1 MENLFDLAQRYLNQG
16 VPSISPI
23 FSDAGITSIPVSN
36 PVEESTE
43 VGLTPEQL
51 RLLYLQQQGGDGDG
65 GGPITPPPEIDDPYA
80 DSPYDQYGN
89 LKGTTSPLEALKTA
103 ALFFSNPLAFT
114 TYNVGKSFMRARQQ
128 RQFEKELQ
136 NQDFRDMVAENRA
149 ARTGGYQA
157 GYDRDFMEGP
167 KDGGRG
173 NNPGDK
179 GGSDTMGS
187 S

>member
-1 MENLFDLAQRYLNQG
+1 M
-16 VPSISPI
+16 PSISPI

-167 KDGGRG
+167 KGGGRG

>member
-65 GGPITPPPEIDDPYA
+65 GGPLTTPPEIDAPYA

-89 LKGTTSPLEALKTA
+89 LKGTTSPLEALKTQSHYRN
-103 ALFFSNPLAFT
+103 LILVDCGIRFLH
-114 TYNVGKSFMRARQQ
+114 
-128 RQFEKELQ
+128 
-136 NQDFRDMVAENRA
+136 
-149 ARTGGYQA
+149 QA
-157 GYDRDFMEGP
+157 ILWEYLP
-167 KDGGRG
+167 
-173 NNPGDK
+173 
-179 GGSDTMGS
+179 
-187 S
+187 